1 MATIQLVSAK
11 RTAARP
17 AKAIEWLVYRLGG
30 AKAAYLGTVKAA
42 TREEAIAA
50 AAVEYGVPVS
60 RILVQ
65 QLG

>member
-1 MATIQLVSAK
+1 
-11 RTAARP
+11 
-17 AKAIEWLVYRLGG
+17 LVYRLGG